1 MGFLNF
7 IIGACSFLIL
17 LFSVHLCYANQGNR
31 LLNRFL
37 STILFARFGQIII
50 YLLISNDEFTYFPLF
65 QKLFTPLYY
74 AAPACFYLYITG
86 FIKNRSGLG
95 KFGLLHFVPTV
106 LAIIHVLPWH
116 FSSAINWNAVA
127 DHIKGNRQLFI
138 TEQAGLFPAYFQYVF
153 RPLLIIG
160 YLTASW
166 IVALKSGIIQQRNW
180 NNISNIWVFFC
191 LIAGAVFQMLSIL
204 PLVFGELQLAKAF
217 YPWYVFLNSLTL
229 LAAISFVLHQPKLLY
244 GYLLVAVNWKT
255 TPPEINAAETAT
267 PATLSKKAILLPE
280 QLSVYVNAMKTLMQT
295 EKPFLMPDF
304 QMIHLAQKLNIPV
317 HHCSFVINNVIGKNF
332 RDWINAYR
340 IEDFMQQHTLKGDK
354 MTIEAIAYESG
365 FKSLATFYSAFK
377 KETGLIPKAY
387 FSDLKR
393 KQTSS

>member
-1 MGFLNF
+1 MS
-7 IIGACSFLIL
+7 I
-17 LFSVHLCYANQGNR
+17 
-31 LLNRFL
+31 
-37 STILFARFGQIII
+37 ILFARFGQIII
-50 YLLISNDEFTYFPLF
+50 YLLITNNELTYFPF
-65 QKLFTPLYY
+65 IQKIYTPFYY

-86 FIKNRSGLG
+86 FIKNRSDIG
-95 KFGLLHFVPTV
+95 KFGWLHFAPAV
-106 LAIIHVLPWH
+106 LSIIHVLPWH
-116 FSSAINWNAVA
+116 FSSSVNWNEVA
-127 DHIKGNRQLFI
+127 DQIKGNRQLFI
-138 TEQAGLFPAYFQYVF
+138 TEQTGLFPAYFQYAF
-153 RPLLIIG
+153 RPLLIIS
-160 YLTASW
+160 YLTATW
-166 IVALKSGIIQQRNW
+166 IVALRSGIIQQRNW

-204 PLVFGELQLAKAF
+204 PLVFGGLQLAAAF
-217 YPWYVFLNSLTL
+217 YPWYIFLNSLTL
-229 LAAISFVLHQPKLLY
+229 LTAISFVLHQPKLLY
-244 GYLLVAVNWKT
+244 GYLLVAVNWRT
-255 TPPEINAAETAT
+255 TSLETDLTETTT

-280 QLSVYVNAMKTLMQT
+280 QLSVYANAMKMLMET
-295 EKPFLMPDF
+295 EKPFLIPDF

-340 IEDFMQQHTLKGDK
+340 IEDFMQQHTLKGNK

-393 KQTSS
+393 QQISS

>member
-17 LFSVHLCYANQGNR
+17 LFSIHLLYANQGNR

-37 STILFARFGQIII
+37 SIILFARFGQIII
-50 YLLISNDEFTYFPLF
+50 YLLITNNELTYFPF
-65 QKLFTPLYY
+65 IQKIYTPFYY

-86 FIKNRSGLG
+86 FIKNRSDIG
-95 KFGLLHFVPTV
+95 KFGWLHFAPAV
-106 LAIIHVLPWH
+106 LSIIHVLPWH
-116 FSSAINWNAVA
+116 FSSSVNWNEVA
-127 DHIKGNRQLFI
+127 DQIKGNRQLFI
-138 TEQAGLFPAYFQYVF
+138 TEQTGLFPAYFQYAF
-153 RPLLIIG
+153 RPLLIIS
-160 YLTASW
+160 YLTATW
-166 IVALKSGIIQQRNW
+166 IVALRSGIIQQRNW

-204 PLVFGELQLAKAF
+204 PLVFGGLQLAAAF
-217 YPWYVFLNSLTL
+217 YPWYIFLNSLTL
-229 LAAISFVLHQPKLLY
+229 LTAISFVLHQPKLLY
-244 GYLLVAVNWKT
+244 GYLLVAVNWRT
-255 TPPEINAAETAT
+255 TSLETDLTETTT

-280 QLSVYVNAMKTLMQT
+280 QLSVYANAMKMLMET
-295 EKPFLMPDF
+295 EKPFLIPDF

-340 IEDFMQQHTLKGDK
+340 IEDFMQQHTLKGNK

-393 KQTSS
+393 QQISS